1 MAVESGITPGRPS
14 AGRSPKR
21 KPAWLNKKI
30 DFRKCRDL
38 DILFK
43 DLNLNTICQQA
54 KCPNISE
61 CFSQGV
67 ASFLILGNICSRD
80 CRFCAVD
87 KGIPQDVDFAEPK
100 RVAEAVRILG
110 LRHVVITSVSRDD
123 LADGG
128 ASMFAE
134 TVIEIRKTRFA
145 DSARRVHKDATVEV
159 LVPDFNA
166 KVESIQKVVN
176 AKPDIFAHNLET
188 VHRLYVEVRKGAD
201 YIRSLN
207 VLGAAKKLNKNIYT
221 KSGIMLG
228 LGENEQ
234 EVLDLFCDLRKTECD
249 FLSIG
254 QYLAPSFRHFKVR
267 EYIKPEKFLFYK
279 NKARE
284 LGFGHIESG
293 PYVRSS
299 YLAHRYIGGLI

>member
-1 MAVESGITPGRPS
+1 MAVGSGITQ
-14 AGRSPKR
+14 R
-21 KPAWLNKKI
+21 KPSWLNKKV

-38 DILFK
+38 NILFK

-67 ASFLILGNICSRD
+67 ASFLILGNICSRN

-87 KGIPQDVDFAEPK
+87 KGVPQDVDLTEPK

-110 LRHVVITSVSRDD
+110 LRHVVITSVTRDD

-128 ASMFAE
+128 ASMFVDTVVEIGE
-134 TVIEIRKTRFA
+134 TDKNIA
-145 DSARRVHKDATVEV
+145 VEV
-159 LVPDFNA
+159 LVPDF
-166 KVESIQKVVN
+166 KGKIESIQKVID

-188 VHRLYVEVRKGAD
+188 VPRLYAEVRKGAN
-201 YIRSLN
+201 YLRSLK
-207 VLGAAKKLNKNIYT
+207 VLESAKKLNKNIYT

-228 LGENEQ
+228 LGENKQ
-234 EVLDLFCDLRKTECD
+234 EVLDLFDDLRKAECD

-254 QYLAPSFRHFKVR
+254 QYLAPSFKHFKVR

-284 LGFGHIESG
+284 LGFSHIESG

-299 YLAHRYIGGLI
+299 YLAHRYIKK

>member
-1 MAVESGITPGRPS
+1 MAVESGITQ
-14 AGRSPKR
+14 R

-43 DLNLNTICQQA
+43 NLNLNTICQQA

-87 KGIPQDVDFAEPK
+87 KGTPQDVDSAEPK

-110 LRHVVITSVSRDD
+110 LRHIVITSVTRDD
-123 LADGG
+123 LANGG
-128 ASMFAE
+128 ASIFVD
-134 TVIEIRKTRFA
+134 TIIEIGKIDRGT
-145 DSARRVHKDATVEV
+145 VVEV
-159 LVPDFNA
+159 LVPDFKGNI
-166 KVESIQKVVN
+166 ESIQKVIN

-188 VHRLYVEVRKGAD
+188 IPRLYAEIRKEAN
-201 YIRSLN
+201 YRRSLN
-207 VLGAAKKLNKNIYT
+207 VLESAKKLNKNIYT

-228 LGENEQ
+228 LGEDEQ
-234 EVLDLFCDLRKTECD
+234 EVLDLFCDLRKAECD

-284 LGFGHIESG
+284 LGFSHIESG

-299 YLAHRYIGGLI
+299 YLAHRYKPNSNAGLE